1 VLFAVQEFTSCG
13 GKKLHKNQISQFIS
27 TTNMRKAKLKSGYL
41 HILTIDKTTKGFEC
55 YDEKDAKP
63 AIRERN
69 MAYSLL
75 KKITVKAICF

>member
-13 GKKLHKNQISQFIS
+13 GKNLHKNQISQFIS
-27 TTNMRKAKLKSGYL
+27 TTNMRKAKFKLRYL

-55 YDEKDAKP
+55 YDEKDAKS

-75 KKITVKAICF
+75 KMITFKSSCF